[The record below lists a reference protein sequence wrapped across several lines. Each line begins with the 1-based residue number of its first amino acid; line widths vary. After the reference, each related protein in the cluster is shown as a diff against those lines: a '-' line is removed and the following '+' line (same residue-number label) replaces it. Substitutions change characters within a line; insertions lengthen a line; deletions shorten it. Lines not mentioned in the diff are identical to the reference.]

1 MVVATSARLWPA
13 SERTASE
20 PEASP
25 AADFVAVINA
35 LTAIEASA
43 ALSFNRLAP
52 FIDDSRSAGADTPL
66 IGPSAQAHIKWR
78 GTATRQCYIPWQT
91 HIGVWLHRR
100 HPVPAIAPDQAEE
113 DHG

>member
-25 AADFVAVINA
+25 AANFAAVISA

-43 ALSFNRLAP
+43 ARSFSRLAP
-52 FIDDSRSAGADTPL
+52 FIDASRSAATEVPL
-66 IGPSAQAHIKWR
+66 IGSLPQARIKRRR
-78 GTATRQCYIPWQT
+78 GTATRQCYTPWQT
-91 HIGVWLHRR
+91 NGWRLVARRPAGTAGIGV
-100 HPVPAIAPDQAEE
+100 
-113 DHG
+113 

>member
-25 AADFVAVINA
+25 AANFAAVISA

-43 ALSFNRLAP
+43 ALSFSRLAP
-52 FIDDSRSAGADTPL
+52 FIEAARCAGAGIPL
-66 IGPSAQAHIKWR
+66 IGPLSSS
-78 GTATRQCYIPWQT
+78 T
-91 HIGVWLHRR
+91 HQESRHGHASMLYTMANECLALVARR
-100 HPVPAIAPDQAEE
+100 PARTTSVELS
-113 DHG
+113 GGRS

>member
-25 AADFVAVINA
+25 AANFAAVISA

-43 ALSFNRLAP
+43 ALSFSRLSP
-52 FIDDSRSAGADTPL
+52 FIDASRSAATEVPL
-66 IGPSAQAHIKWR
+66 IGSLTQARVKSRR
-78 GTATRQCYIPWQT
+78 GMATRQCYIPWQT
-91 HIGVWLHRR
+91 NGWRLVGLRPARTTGIGLR
-100 HPVPAIAPDQAEE
+100 
-113 DHG
+113 GG